1 MGPGTVERLPLRRP
15 RAVPERCG
23 LPPMHAF
30 VNHFSA
36 HRSDLVDKSVHERKC
51 GTGSRKERD
60 GDAARG
66 GGGGGGRDTRRGPPA
81 PPPHP
86 RATAPPAGGGGGAGA
101 AGGGAGFLA
110 PMARR
115 RAHAG

>member
-60 GDAARG
+60 GDATRG
-66 GGGGGGRDTRRGPPA
+66 RGIKNEKKEYKKNPKNTQTQKKKAGPLIVRA
-81 PPPHP
+81 PEPY
-86 RATAPPAGGGGGAGA
+86 
-101 AGGGAGFLA
+101 
-110 PMARR
+110 
-115 RAHAG
+115 

>member
-66 GGGGGGRDTRRGPPA
+66 GVGGGGNPPGGV
-81 PPPHP
+81 PPPPP
-86 RATAPPAGGGGGAGA
+86 RHE
-101 AGGGAGFLA
+101 AGFLA

>member
-36 HRSDLVDKSVHERKC
+36 HRSDLVDKSVHEQTFAVLFA
-51 GTGSRKERD
+51 GIERD
-60 GDAARG
+60 GSPCNRKPF
-66 GGGGGGRDTRRGPPA
+66 RSV
-81 PPPHP
+81 
-86 RATAPPAGGGGGAGA
+86 
-101 AGGGAGFLA
+101 
-110 PMARR
+110 
-115 RAHAG
+115 

>member
-66 GGGGGGRDTRRGPPA
+66 RCPDEDR
-81 PPPHP
+81 HE
-86 RATAPPAGGGGGAGA
+86 
-101 AGGGAGFLA
+101 AGFLA

>member
-36 HRSDLVDKSVHERKC
+36 HRSDLVDKSVHEELYPRGRK
-51 GTGSRKERD
+51 RKK
-60 GDAARG
+60 
-66 GGGGGGRDTRRGPPA
+66 TREP
-81 PPPHP
+81 
-86 RATAPPAGGGGGAGA
+86 
-101 AGGGAGFLA
+101 
-110 PMARR
+110 
-115 RAHAG
+115 

>member
-66 GGGGGGRDTRRGPPA
+66 
-81 PPPHP
+81 P
-86 RATAPPAGGGGGAGA
+86 RHE
-101 AGGGAGFLA
+101 AGFLA

>member
-66 GGGGGGRDTRRGPPA
+66 GRFPVEDR
-81 PPPHP
+81 HE
-86 RATAPPAGGGGGAGA
+86 
-101 AGGGAGFLA
+101 AGFLA